1 MIMSSHMACRIL
13 VGPPYWMGF
22 LLLWGTGKSQGVR
35 TNQSEILRRSGRA
48 WAKRKE
54 WCWKMGWQM
63 WLTRIF
69 PIRGGATWLYC
80 VGLFCTS
87 FYGSW
92 LVFGLL
98 YFFIACFHGDLEAGH
113 LPRDG
118 SDWIPCILEIDGFSS
133 SFLYSLETQHT
144 ISYGGRQPT
153 TQCPEAILT
162 VSVQVKGW
170 KKDVICRLYNTISL
184 GSPWMSNSSL
194 YG

>member
-1 MIMSSHMACRIL
+1 
-13 VGPPYWMGF
+13 
-22 LLLWGTGKSQGVR
+22 
-35 TNQSEILRRSGRA
+35 
-48 WAKRKE
+48 
-54 WCWKMGWQM
+54 M

-98 YFFIACFHGDLEAGH
+98 YFFIAYFHGDLEAGH

-118 SDWIPCILEIDGFSS
+118 RDWIPCILEMDGFSS

-144 ISYGGRQPT
+144 IGYGGRQPT
-153 TQCPEAILT
+153 TQCPDVILT
-162 VSVQVKGW
+162 LSVQVKRR
-170 KKDVICRLYNTISL
+170 KKDVIYKLYNTISL

-194 YG
+194 YGWSCVFQAISTKKQEQDSDIQHTCSHHEEEQEAVSDHQDWRS